1 MPYVYETRNLITNN
15 KYIGYCSK
23 EPNKSKS
30 YLGSG
35 KILNAAIKKYGKENF
50 SKTILKEFDTETD
63 ARLYEEYLIDKYDA
77 INSSDYYNLTKGG
90 YGGWSDAA
98 ITSRSSDKTKNKIRN
113 TLKGRKRPKEIG
125 EKAGLKL
132 KGRKQTP
139 EIIEKRRKGQL
150 NYYKNADKTEL
161 EERYKKISIAL
172 SGKSK
177 SEESKDKLGKL
188 NAKYSD
194 ETVLEIKK
202 MINDNVPYKQI
213 TAKYGIGAE
222 SITRIKQEKSYKWLW
237 KK

>member
-1 MPYVYETRNLITNN
+1 MPYVYETCNLITNN

-50 SKTILKEFDTETD
+50 SKTILKEFDNETD

-90 YGGWSDAA
+90 FGGWSDAA

-113 TLKGRKRPKEIG
+113 TLTGRKRLKEVG
-125 EKAGLKL
+125 MKAGLKL
-132 KGRKQTP
+132 KGRKQSP
-139 EIIEKRRKGQL
+139 ELIEARRAGLL
-150 NYYKNADKTEL
+150 NYYKNADKDVL
-161 EERYKKISIAL
+161 DERNKKVSVAL
-172 SGKSK
+172 KDKPK
-177 SEESKDKLGKL
+177 SESMKIKLGKL

-194 ETVLEIKK
+194 EVILHVKQL
-202 MINDNVPYKQI
+202 INDGVPYKQI
-213 TAKYGIGAE
+213 EKLYGIGAE
-222 SITRIKQEKSYKWLW
+222 SCTRIKQEKSYKWLW
-237 KK
+237 N